1 MLNNAYTV
9 RTVSNA
15 SVFCVALYVQKEEE
29 EARQREEAE
38 RLRLEREKHFQK
50 EEAERMERKK
60 VNKFILLS
68 DF

>member
-1 MLNNAYTV
+1 MLILYIIICNKIL
-9 RTVSNA
+9 
-15 SVFCVALYVQKEEE
+15 SVFFVALYVQKEEE

-60 VNKFILLS
+60 VS
-68 DF
+68 